1 VGQAHRKGVLL
12 AGALTAC
19 ALAAPPAAVAQTS
32 DLAKPRSSVLIVLDS
47 SRAMGRERLAT
58 AKRAIAHAVHGLPRG
73 TPVGLRV
80 YGAKAPA
87 SRRGSACTDSQ
98 GLVPVTPADSAV
110 MTSEFQR
117 LKPTGLSPVA
127 LALSRGAKDLP
138 PTGERTIVLV
148 AGSADSCAPPLPC
161 QTVTLG
167 SAKPPVRVDAIGFEV
182 RAAGR
187 RSLQCAARGT
197 GGVYADAATP
207 DALAPELEAALG
219 RATRDRRSLGRPL
232 AGALD
237 EQHGTPA
244 KPGSYI
250 DSIAP
255 DSERWYHVSIPAGRR
270 LAAAATLVA
279 PPSGD
284 VSAPGS
290 SLSLDAFGSGAQAGA
305 LAGSDATA
313 TATNLFAFDPS
324 RTITVSIGAQPS
336 AAGNS
341 VRVALH
347 DSPDKQLAQKLHG
360 RSLAVELLFSFV
372 PANGAALPQPDP
384 EAPAAPIV
392 GGTSFNDAA
401 ALGGGS
407 FSDALDSGSTVF
419 YKVRLAPGQK
429 LDASASLDV
438 NGLDASLTGTSSLIL
453 RLYGPLRGQ
462 DAEAQTLGPGDA
474 ATHLKSTS
482 AQLGPV
488 KQAGDYYVSAG
499 VNDFLPEGSEPVQLP
514 LSLTL
519 GVGTSSGGLAAPAR
533 SGSAGGG
540 TSWAVFAALGAAALA
555 LAIGGGLA
563 YRRR

>member
-1 VGQAHRKGVLL
+1 M
-12 AGALTAC
+12 AC
-19 ALAAPPAAVAQTS
+19 ALAAAPTAAAQTG
-32 DLAKPRSSVLIVLDS
+32 DLTRPHSSVLIVLDS

-58 AKRAIAHAVHGLPRG
+58 ARRAIARAVHGLPRG

-87 SRRGSACTDSQ
+87 SRRAAACVDSQ
-98 GLVPVTPADSAV
+98 ALVPVAPADSAA
-110 MTSEFQR
+110 MASALER
-117 LKPTGLSPVA
+117 LKPSGLSPVA

-138 PTGERTIVLV
+138 PTGDRTIVLV
-148 AGSADSCAPPLPC
+148 AGSGERCAPPTPC
-161 QTVTLG
+161 QTLTPG
-167 SAKPPVRVDAIGFEV
+167 SARTPVRVDAVGLEV
-182 RAAGR
+182 NAAGR
-187 RSLQCAARGT
+187 RSLQCTARGT
-197 GGVYADAATP
+197 GGVYSDAATP
-207 DALAPELEAALG
+207 DALAPELEATLG
-219 RATRDRRSLGRPL
+219 RATRDRRSLGTPL

-244 KPGSYI
+244 KPGEYI

-255 DSERWYHVSIPAGRR
+255 DSERWYHVSLPAGRR

-290 SLSLDAFGSGAQAGA
+290 SLSLDAFGSGARAGT
-305 LAGSDATA
+305 LAGNDATA

-324 RTITVSIGAQPS
+324 RTITVSIEAQPS
-336 AAGNS
+336 QTGNS

-360 RSLAVELLFSFV
+360 RSLVVELLFSLF
-372 PANGAALPQPDP
+372 PANGAERPQP
-384 EAPAAPIV
+384 APAVPAASATPVV

-401 ALGGGS
+401 PLGGGS
-407 FSDALDSGSTVF
+407 FTDALDSGSTVF
-419 YKVRLAPGQK
+419 YRVRLAPGQK
-429 LDASASLDV
+429 LDAAASLDV
-438 NGLDASLTGTSSLIL
+438 SGLDASLTGTSSLIL

-462 DAEAQTLGPGDA
+462 GAEAQTLGPGDA

-499 VNDFLPEGSEPVQLP
+499 VSDFLPEGSEPVQLP

-519 GVGTSSGGLAAPAR
+519 GVGTSRGSPAAPAR
-533 SGSAGGG
+533 TGRSGGG
-540 TSWAVFAALGAAALA
+540 ASWVLVAALCAAGLLLA
-555 LAIGGGLA
+555 VGGGLA